1 MNKTPSEKRELCDEG
16 VPTADGIGGTG
27 GTRTSEPLPERL
39 VTPGIYAIWMMFEA
53 RVRTVD
59 AIEAT
64 VCVEARDRA
73 SRVKTEAFD
82 FSIPSSSSSSHS
94 SSISTSCRLPLSQN
108 FQMQNTTIAMKATP
122 PMTPPTIAPILGP
135 DDFEEEL
142 TREPDVAADTHAADG
157 QVSQSPNV

>member
-1 MNKTPSEKRELCDEG
+1 
-16 VPTADGIGGTG
+16 
-27 GTRTSEPLPERL
+27 
-39 VTPGIYAIWMMFEA
+39 MMFEA

-59 AIEAT
+59 AIDAT
-64 VCVEARDRA
+64 VCVEARDLA

-108 FQMQNTTIAMKATP
+108 FQMQNTTMAINATP
-122 PMTPPTIAPILGP
+122 PITPPTIAPMLGP